1 MKTIKIPHL
10 FLAPFYLELSV
21 PDLLLERGN
30 HGQVVEG
37 DVVVVVLDLIE
48 GLLVALLDVV
58 YLVVLPLLH
67 VAHLSPRL
75 QGQIRPKGKEKAK
88 HFHQLYLTDLLI
100 QRLHDF
106 AQVNFLF
113 LTQLFEENFFLSV
126 FAQSYYTVRTVLSIC
141 TSLQR

>member
-10 FLAPFYLELSV
+10 FLTPFYLELSV

-37 DVVVVVLDLIE
+37 DVVVVVLDLVE

-75 QGQIRPKGKEKAK
+75 QGQIRPKGKKKTK
-88 HFHQLYLTDLLI
+88 HFHQLYITDLLKAKQCI
-100 QRLHDF
+100 FKPRL
-106 AQVNFLF
+106 
-113 LTQLFEENFFLSV
+113 
-126 FAQSYYTVRTVLSIC
+126 
-141 TSLQR
+141 

>member
-37 DVVVVVLDLIE
+37 DVVVVVLDLVE

-75 QGQIRPKGKEKAK
+75 
-88 HFHQLYLTDLLI
+88 
-100 QRLHDF
+100 
-106 AQVNFLF
+106 
-113 LTQLFEENFFLSV
+113 
-126 FAQSYYTVRTVLSIC
+126 
-141 TSLQR
+141 